1 LLVKTRSTQV
11 PLFFLSILPLHL
23 SSTVRLISFSFSR
36 FIAYSPYIFIG
47 TPLSKR
53 SSVAVG
59 SLGSPTVAAIVGEN
73 SGLADVARAAIR
85 RDAAGVATAA
95 QALAATTEDLV
106 GKRMWSSEGNK
117 E

>member
-1 LLVKTRSTQV
+1 
-11 PLFFLSILPLHL
+11 
-23 SSTVRLISFSFSR
+23 
-36 FIAYSPYIFIG
+36 
-47 TPLSKR
+47 
-53 SSVAVG
+53 
-59 SLGSPTVAAIVGEN
+59 VAAIVGEN